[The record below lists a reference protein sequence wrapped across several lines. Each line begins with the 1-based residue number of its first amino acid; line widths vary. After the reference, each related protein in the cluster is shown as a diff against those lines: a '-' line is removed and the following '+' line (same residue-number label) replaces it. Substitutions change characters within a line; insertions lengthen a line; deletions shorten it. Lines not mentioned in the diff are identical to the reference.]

1 MTISDPV
8 IFVTCNKCGIEK
20 GFNQTC
26 LGDGITNWYEWL
38 IDTLNSEGWILLPG
52 GNDYCP
58 RCVAI
63 YKGFV
68 ARK

>member
-20 GFNQTC
+20 EFNQTG
-26 LGDGITNWYEWL
+26 LGDGMTNWYEWL
-38 IDTLNSEGWILLPG
+38 LDTLISEGWLLFPDG
-52 GNDYCP
+52 KHYCP
-58 RCVAI
+58 RCIAR

-68 ARK
+68 VRR